1 MQEYLE
7 GEVQTAVFGATQPIQ
22 MRVEELISGVRAT
35 LALKV
40 YGEDLDKL
48 EDLSA
53 QLKAVIGTVPGVADL
68 SAEANKGKPQMV
80 IKVDRAAAAR
90 YGLNADD
97 ILEVVQSGI
106 GGSTVS
112 TLIDGTR
119 RFDISVRL
127 AEEFRSSPEAIAAIP
142 IRTPEGALIPFSQ
155 VAKIELDEGYTFVR
169 REALQRYAVL
179 QMDVQGRDVDSFVQE
194 ANAAIAAKVKLP
206 TGYWVEWGGAFENQQ
221 RAMARLALIVPLT
234 IGLIFILLYTAFNS
248 VRHATLI
255 IANVPFAVIGGIV
268 GLYATGQYL
277 SVPSAIGFIA
287 VFGVAML
294 NGIVLV
300 TFLNDQ
306 RKHGLAIRDAVRKGA
321 ALRLRPVLMTAS
333 VAILGLVPMLISSGV
348 GAETQRPLATVVV
361 GGLITS
367 TLLTLLLLPLIWE
380 WSESRAEARRL
391 AHEPADEPAY
401 LPPAK
406 ETP

>member
-1 MQEYLE
+1 
-7 GEVQTAVFGATQPIQ
+7 
-22 MRVEELISGVRAT
+22 
-35 LALKV
+35 
-40 YGEDLDKL
+40 
-48 EDLSA
+48 
-53 QLKAVIGTVPGVADL
+53 
-68 SAEANKGKPQMV
+68 MV
-80 IKVDRAAAAR
+80 IKVDRAAASR

-97 ILEVVQSGI
+97 ILGIVQAGI
-106 GGSTVS
+106 GGETVS

-119 RFDISVRL
+119 RFDIAVRL
-127 AEEFRSSPEAIAAIP
+127 ADEFRSSPAAIAAIP
-142 IRTPEGALIPFSQ
+142 IRTGEGALVPFSQ

-169 REALQRYAVL
+169 RESLQRYAVL
-179 QMDVQGRDVDSFVQE
+179 QMDVQGRDVDGFVRD

-221 RAMARLALIVPLT
+221 RAMARLGLIVPLT

-255 IANVPFAVIGGIV
+255 IANVPFAIIGGIV
-268 GLYATGQYL
+268 GLFATGQYL

-306 RKHGLAIRDAVRKGA
+306 RRHGLSIRDAVRQGA
-321 ALRLRPVLMTAS
+321 AMRLRPVLMTAS
-333 VAILGLVPMLISSGV
+333 VAILGLIPMLISSGV

-380 WSESRAEARRL
+380 WSESRAEARQRSRDR
-391 AHEPADEPAY
+391 AENAEPPQANAVSQSTQ
-401 LPPAK
+401 